1 MRVGGGFFYRRL
13 PVIGPSLLGFG
24 LKRLLP
30 PNIASEH
37 SGWCSLP
44 NFASIALPLKVAYFL
59 PSSYAEEK
67 AHPHT
72 ITDPM
77 TVG

>member
-1 MRVGGGFFYRRL
+1 M
-13 PVIGPSLLGFG
+13 
-24 LKRLLP
+24 P

-44 NFASIALPLKVAYFL
+44 NFASIALSIKVAYFP